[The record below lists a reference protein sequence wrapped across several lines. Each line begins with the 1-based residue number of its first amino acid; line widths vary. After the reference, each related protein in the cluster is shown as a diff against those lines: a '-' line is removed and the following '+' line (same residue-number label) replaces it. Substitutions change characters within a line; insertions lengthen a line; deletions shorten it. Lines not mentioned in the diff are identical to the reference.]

1 MISNNLKSNV
11 ITYSVS
17 KASIDN
23 IFISVVN
30 NEVKLT
36 VPSYFTN
43 KQIEQILV
51 EKKEWIYK
59 KILNNSKA
67 TSIPYVKGNVP
78 YNPEFTNIFGKKY
91 HIDLVYGNI
100 TAPKLDLDENN
111 IQIILPIK
119 FKNSD
124 NSELLKVMLN
134 KMYTKIL
141 DSELDAILEDARIN
155 LGYAPEDIEIVKSTN
170 YIAKFDNGK
179 IYINPEIV
187 KFDKETIEY
196 IIYHE
201 FCHIQYKTHSKK
213 FYEILQNFFPNY
225 KKIEEELVDY
235 KY

>member
-1 MISNNLKSNV
+1 MISNNIKSNV

-17 KASIDN
+17 KANIDN
-23 IFISVVN
+23 IFISVEN

-51 EKKEWIYK
+51 EKKEWIYNK
-59 KILNNSKA
+59 LSNNLRNQ
-67 TSIPYVKGNVP
+67 SIPYVKGSIP
-78 YNPEFTNIFGKKY
+78 YNPEFTNIFGEKY

-100 TAPKLDLDENN
+100 SSPKLDLDDKN

-119 FKNSD
+119 FKNTN
-124 NSELLKVMLN
+124 NSELLKIMLQ
-134 KMYTKIL
+134 KMYSKIL
-141 DSELDAILEDARIN
+141 DSELDSILESARIN
-155 LGYAPEDIEIVKSTN
+155 LGYAPEDIEITKNVN
-170 YIAKFDNGK
+170 FIAKYNNK
-179 IYINPEIV
+179 KLYINPEII

-213 FYEILQNFFPNY
+213 FYEILHNFFPNY
-225 KKIEEELVDY
+225 KKIEENLIDY

>member
-100 TAPKLDLDENN
+100 TAPKLDLDESN

>member
-17 KASIDN
+17 KTNTNN
-23 IFISVVN
+23 IFISVEN

-43 KQIEQILV
+43 KQIENILI
-51 EKKEWIYK
+51 EKKEWINNKINNK
-59 KILNNSKA
+59 KIN
-67 TSIPYVKGNVP
+67 SIPYVKGTLP
-78 YNPEFTNIFGKKY
+78 YNPEYTNIFGNKY

-100 TAPKLDLDENN
+100 QSPKLDLDNSN

-119 FKNSD
+119 FKNLD
-124 NSELLKVMLN
+124 NSSLLKVMLQ

-141 DSELDAILEDARIN
+141 DSELDTILENARIN
-155 LGYAPEDIEIVKSTN
+155 LGYAPDDIEIVKNTN
-170 YIAKFDNGK
+170 FIAKFENNK
-179 IYINPEIV
+179 IYINPEII

-196 IIYHE
+196 IIFHE
-201 FCHIQYKTHSKK
+201 FCHIKYKTHSKK
-213 FYEILQNFFPNY
+213 FYEILQSFFPNY
-225 KKIEEELVDY
+225 KKIEESLIDY

>member
-17 KASIDN
+17 KTNIDN

-43 KQIEQILV
+43 KQIEQILI

-59 KILNNSKA
+59 KLSNNLKVQ
-67 TSIPYVKGNVP
+67 SIPYVKGTMP
-78 YNPEFTNIFGKKY
+78 YNPEFINIFGEKY

-100 TAPKLDLDENN
+100 ISPKLDLDEKN

-124 NSELLKVMLN
+124 NSDLLKVMLQ
-134 KMYTKIL
+134 KMYIKIL
-141 DSELDAILEDARIN
+141 DAELDSILESARIN
-155 LGYAPEDIEIVKSTN
+155 LGYAPEDIEIVKGTN
-170 YIAKFDNGK
+170 YIAKYENRK

-213 FYEILQNFFPNY
+213 FYEILQNFFPNF
-225 KKIEEELVDY
+225 KKIEEGLVDY

>member
-11 ITYSVS
+11 ITYSVT
-17 KASIDN
+17 KASIDT

-59 KILNNSKA
+59 KLLNNSKV
-67 TSIPYVKGNVP
+67 TSIPYVKGNIP

-100 TAPKLDLDENN
+100 ISPKLDLDENN

-124 NSELLKVMLN
+124 NSNLLKIMLN

-155 LGYAPEDIEIVKSTN
+155 LGYAPEDIEIVKNVN
-170 YIAKFDNGK
+170 YIAKFNNNK
-179 IYINPEIV
+179 IYINPEII

-201 FCHIQYKTHSKK
+201 FCHIKYKTQSKK

-225 KKIEEELVDY
+225 KKIEEELIDY

>member
-67 TSIPYVKGNVP
+67 TSIPYVKGNIP